1 MSQLR
6 YIRATGSRPARRSGA
21 PSGRSRSNC
30 PNLGAATRPLSSQV
44 HLYPCQRPAK
54 AAKCMRSRRRIQDAI
69 MIFNSKL
76 FSSFALVGALG
87 LVPVTASSF
96 AAADTTNY
104 QELEKFMSV
113 YERVKANYVERVD
126 DHTLIK
132 GAIDGMLAALDP
144 HSSYAEGDEFQSLKA
159 TTDGNYGGIGLSVV
173 SEDGVVKVIS
183 PTEDTPAWRAGIKSG
198 DYITHVNGELLYG
211 MTSDEAVDKMKGQPG
226 TPVKITIV
234 RPGRDKPFDVALVRE
249 RIELR
254 PVKWEVKDGV
264 GYLNINT
271 FAGNVGEQTKAA
283 LVAIDKATG
292 GHPIGYVVD
301 LRSNPG
307 GLLDQAVDVAD
318 DFLDSGEIVS
328 QRGRTKDDI
337 ERYYARPGDMA
348 HGLPVIVLTD
358 AGTASASE
366 IVAGALQDHRRALI
380 MGETSFG
387 KGSVQTVVQTG
398 PDAALRLTTAR
409 YYTPSGRSVQAGG
422 IQPDV
427 EVPQLSDS
435 DYKDRKVVREADL
448 RRHLLAQAKVEDKLL
463 EADDSPDPRFSA
475 KAEDLEK
482 KGIKDFQLYYAI
494 NTLKRLG
501 SPAAIASTAAAKR
514 SR

>member
-1 MSQLR
+1 MKLNMKLL
-6 YIRATGSRPARRSGA
+6 P
-21 PSGRSRSNC
+21 
-30 PNLGAATRPLSSQV
+30 PLV
-44 HLYPCQRPAK
+44 
-54 AAKCMRSRRRIQDAI
+54 
-69 MIFNSKL
+69 
-76 FSSFALVGALG
+76 LVGALA

-113 YERVKANYVERVD
+113 YERVKANYVEPVD

-144 HSSYAEGDEFQSLKA
+144 HSSYAEAADFDQLKA
-159 TTDGNYGGIGLSVV
+159 TTDGNYGGLGLSV
-173 SEDGVVKVIS
+173 SIEDGAVKVIT
-183 PTEDTPAWRAGIKSG
+183 PTEDTPAWRAGIKAG
-198 DYITHVNGELLYG
+198 DYITHINGELVYG
-211 MTSDEAVDKMKGQPG
+211 LNLDEAVSKMRGEPG
-226 TPVKITIV
+226 TAIKLTIV
-234 RPGRDKPFDVALVRE
+234 RPGRDKPFDVSMNRE

-254 PVKWEVKDGV
+254 PVKWEIKDGG
-264 GYLNINT
+264 GYININT
-271 FAGNVGEQTKAA
+271 FTGNVAEQTKAA
-283 LVAIDKATG
+283 LIGIDKATG

-348 HGLPVIVLTD
+348 HGLPVVVLTD

-380 MGETSFG
+380 MGEKSFG

-422 IQPDV
+422 IEPDIV
-427 EVPQLSDS
+427 VPQLSDA
-435 DYKDRKVVREADL
+435 DYKDRRLVREADL
-448 RRHLLAQAKVEDKLL
+448 RRHLLAQTKVDDKLL
-463 EADDSPDPRFSA
+463 ETDDAPDPRFTA
-475 KAEDLEK
+475 KAEELEK
-482 KGIKDFQLYYAI
+482 KGVKDFQLYYALSTI
-494 NTLKRLG
+494 KRL
-501 SPAAIASTAAAKR
+501 AAPQSIASGAPGKKAR
-514 SR
+514 

>member
-1 MSQLR
+1 
-6 YIRATGSRPARRSGA
+6 
-21 PSGRSRSNC
+21 
-30 PNLGAATRPLSSQV
+30 
-44 HLYPCQRPAK
+44 
-54 AAKCMRSRRRIQDAI
+54 
-69 MIFNSKL
+69 MIFNAKL
-76 FSSFALVGALG
+76 LSPLALVGALA
-87 LVPVTASSF
+87 LVPVTSSSF

-113 YERVKANYVERVD
+113 YERVKANYVDPVD

-132 GAIDGMLAALDP
+132 GAIDGMLSALDP
-144 HSSYAEGDEFQSLKA
+144 HSSYAEASDFDQLKT
-159 TTDGNYGGIGLSVV
+159 TTDGNYGGLGLTV
-173 SEDGVVKVIS
+173 SIEDGAVKVIA
-183 PTEDTPAWRAGIKSG
+183 PTEDTPAWRAGVKAG
-198 DYITHVNGELLYG
+198 DYITHVNGELVYG
-211 MTSDEAVDKMKGQPG
+211 LNLDEAVAKMRGEPG
-226 TPVKITIV
+226 TPIKLTIV
-234 RPGRDKPFDVALVRE
+234 RPGRDKPFDLSMNRE

-254 PVKWEVKDGV
+254 PVKWEIKDGV

-271 FAGNVGEQTKAA
+271 FTGNVGEQTKAA

-292 GHPIGYVVD
+292 GHPLGYVVD

-380 MGETSFG
+380 MGEKSFG
-387 KGSVQTVVQTG
+387 KGSVQTVVQTA

-422 IQPDV
+422 IEPDIA
-427 EVPQLSDS
+427 VPQLSDS
-435 DYKDRKVVREADL
+435 DYKDRRVVREVDL

-463 EADDSPDPRFSA
+463 ENDDSVDPRFES
-475 KAEDLEK
+475 KPEELEK
-482 KGIKDFQLYYAI
+482 RGIKDFQLYYAI
-494 NTLKRLG
+494 NTLKRLT
-501 SPAAIASTAAAKR
+501 SPTTIASAAPAKK

>member
-1 MSQLR
+1 MKL
-6 YIRATGSRPARRSGA
+6 T
-21 PSGRSRSNC
+21 
-30 PNLGAATRPLSSQV
+30 
-44 HLYPCQRPAK
+44 AK
-54 AAKCMRSRRRIQDAI
+54 LLPPI
-69 MIFNSKL
+69 
-76 FSSFALVGALG
+76 ALVGALA

-113 YERVKANYVERVD
+113 YERVKANYVDKVD

-144 HSSYAEGDEFQSLKA
+144 HSSYVEAADFDQLKA
-159 TTDGNYGGIGLSVV
+159 TTDGNYGGLGLTV
-173 SEDGVVKVIS
+173 SIEDGAVKVVA
-183 PTEDTPAWRAGIKSG
+183 PTEDTPAWRAGIKPG
-198 DYITHVNGELLYG
+198 DYITHINGELVYG
-211 MTSDEAVDKMKGQPG
+211 LSLDDAVSKMRGEPG
-226 TPVKITIV
+226 SAIKLTIV
-234 RPGRDKPFDVALVRE
+234 RPGRDKPFDVSMVRE
-249 RIELR
+249 KIELR
-254 PVKWEVKDGV
+254 PVKWEIKDRI

-271 FAGNVGEQTKAA
+271 FTGNVGEQTKAA

-292 GHPIGYVVD
+292 GHPLGYIVD

-318 DFLDSGEIVS
+318 DFLESGEIVS
-328 QRGRTKDDI
+328 QRGREKDDI

-348 HGLPVIVLTD
+348 HGLPVIVLVD

-380 MGETSFG
+380 MGERSFG

-398 PDAALRLTTAR
+398 PDSALRLTTAR

-422 IQPDV
+422 IDPDIA
-427 EVPQLSDS
+427 VPQLSDP
-435 DYKDRKVVREADL
+435 DYKDRRVVREADL

-463 EADDSPDPRFSA
+463 EADVTPDPRFMMTPA
-475 KAEDLEK
+475 ALEK
-482 KGIKDFQLYYAI
+482 QGIKDFQLYYAL
-494 NTLKRLG
+494 NTLKRLT
-501 SPAAIASTAAAKR
+501 SPAPATIASAATQKKLR
-514 SR
+514 

>member
-1 MSQLR
+1 MK
-6 YIRATGSRPARRSGA
+6 
-21 PSGRSRSNC
+21 
-30 PNLGAATRPLSSQV
+30 PNMKLLPPL
-44 HLYPCQRPAK
+44 
-54 AAKCMRSRRRIQDAI
+54 
-69 MIFNSKL
+69 
-76 FSSFALVGALG
+76 ALVGALA

-96 AAADTTNY
+96 AATDTTNY

-113 YERVKANYVERVD
+113 YERVKANYVEPVD

-144 HSSYAEGDEFQSLKA
+144 HSAYSEGSDFDQLKA
-159 TTDGNYGGIGLSVV
+159 TTDGNYGGLGLSVSV
-173 SEDGVVKVIS
+173 EDGAVKVIA
-183 PTEDTPAWRAGIKSG
+183 PTEDTPAWRAGIKPG
-198 DYITHVNGELLYG
+198 DYITHINGELVYG
-211 MTSDEAVDKMKGQPG
+211 LNLDEAVTKMRGAPG
-226 TPVKITIV
+226 TPIKLTIV
-234 RPGRDKPFDVALVRE
+234 RPGRDKPFDVSMNRE

-254 PVKWEVKDGV
+254 PVKWEIKDGV
-264 GYLNINT
+264 GYININT
-271 FAGNVGEQTKAA
+271 FSGNVADQTKSA
-283 LVAIDKATG
+283 LVSIDKATG
-292 GHPIGYVVD
+292 GHPLGYVVD

-337 ERYYARPGDMA
+337 ERYYARPGDLA

-380 MGETSFG
+380 MGEPSFG

-398 PDAALRLTTAR
+398 PNAALRLTTAR

-422 IQPDV
+422 IEPDIN
-427 EVPQLSDS
+427 VPQLSDE
-435 DYKDRKVVREADL
+435 DYKDRPRIREADL
-448 RRHLLAQAKVEDKLL
+448 RRHLLAQSKVEDKLL
-463 EADDSPDPRFSA
+463 EADETPDPRFLMTPA
-475 KAEDLEK
+475 ALEK
-482 KGIKDFQLYYAI
+482 QGVKDFQLDYAI
-494 NTLKRLG
+494 KTLKRLA
-501 SPAAIASTAAAKR
+501 SPMYIASAAEPKK